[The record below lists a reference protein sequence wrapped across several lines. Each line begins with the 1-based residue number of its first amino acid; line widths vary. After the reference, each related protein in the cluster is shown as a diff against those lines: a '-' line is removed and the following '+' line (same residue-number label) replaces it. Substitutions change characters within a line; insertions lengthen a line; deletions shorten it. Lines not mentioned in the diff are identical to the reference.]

1 MFYNT
6 DPKEFL
12 YSRCGINLDRPTIR
26 DAVALDIIK
35 LDDSNLDVQ
44 SVSNDNVYTWP
55 ERITYSPME
64 YERFLLNKNFR
75 INLVNLEHEWS
86 KITYMGR
93 NWDGEHPDEKVV
105 ARTVDRVYQ
114 GPRMSLTLL

>member
-1 MFYNT
+1 MFYKGT
-6 DPKEFL
+6 TPEEYL
-12 YSRCGINLDRPTIR
+12 LRRCGIDFNNLTVR
-26 DAVALDIIK
+26 DAVAFDIVK
-35 LDDSNLDVQ
+35 LDNDT
-44 SVSNDNVYTWP
+44 VSNDNVYTWP

-75 INLVNLEHEWS
+75 INLVNLEPEWS

-105 ARTVDRVYQ
+105 ARTVDRAYQ